1 MSFLIIL
8 RPFSGL
14 KLFPR
19 KLLVKNRLGLLET
32 YVVEDL
38 ADLYN
43 YTRIS
48 YRGLFLAVFSNDQ
61 ILRRQ
66 YDAIVLKFRK
76 NFRDLVLERF
86 QGLSYVLI
94 SYGDFDYLMLC
105 FYPVE
110 LNNYDVAVNRFIK
123 KLGLEDIVSVEKFV
137 VLPDVKDGYTFSY
150 IAEQKVGDL
159 LLIGDVLKRL
169 DGEENKIEEIPK
181 CLADVMYRI
190 SVFGEYDD
198 AEKRIIDSY
207 FKTGKISCEQLMR
220 AGICP
225 KRCLFYR

>member
-19 KLLVKNRLGLLET
+19 KLVVKNHLGLLET
-32 YVVEDL
+32 YIVEDL
-38 ADLYN
+38 TELHH
-43 YTRIS
+43 YTKIS
-48 YRGLFLAVFSNDQ
+48 YRGLFLAVFSEDQ
-61 ILRRQ
+61 ILRRK
-66 YDAIVLKFRK
+66 YDAIVLKYRRAFRE
-76 NFRDLVLERF
+76 FIRERF
-86 QGLSYVLI
+86 CGLSYVLI
-94 SYGDFDYLMLC
+94 NYGDFDYLLLY

-110 LNNYDVAVNRFIK
+110 LNNYDVAVGQFIK
-123 KLGLEDIVSVEKFV
+123 KLGLDDIVKIEKYI

-150 IAEQKVGDL
+150 IVEQKVGDL
-159 LLIGDVLKRL
+159 LFVGDVLKRL
-169 DGEENKIEEIPK
+169 DGEDKELEEIPK

-190 SVFGEYDD
+190 SVFGMYNDK
-198 AEKRIIDSY
+198 EKKLIDS
-207 FKTGKISCEQLMR
+207 FLKTGKISCEQLMR